1 MATNREAILTSG
13 AIPTTLFRLAG
24 PMSVGLFAQISFT
37 LADTLFVARLGTD
50 ALAALGFAF
59 PVVFV
64 ISNITMGLGTATSA
78 VVSQAIGRGDQ
89 HLVRRYTTDSL
100 ILSLVIVVA
109 LSAGGYVTVKPLFAA
124 LGARGETLHL
134 VRQYMAIT
142 YLGIAF
148 MVIPTISIN
157 AIRATGDTVTP
168 SAIMVVAALVNVVL
182 DPIMI
187 YGLFGFPRLEVA
199 GAALASVIGR
209 ITSCI
214 AALAFLHF
222 RERMITFQRP
232 RLDEVLRS
240 WRSLLTIG
248 VPASATNIMVPL
260 SNLFV
265 TAIAARAGKEVVAAL
280 GAGMRVTAFTSIPVY
295 ALSASL
301 VPFVGQNW
309 GAGQYRRARRS
320 KRHSIQF
327 GAVWGGLCFV
337 ALWAAAPH
345 IAALFSQEEAVRREI
360 MLYLRIVP
368 LGHALQNSF
377 IFMTSILNSIHRA
390 VISTL
395 LMAVRM
401 FVLYVP
407 LATLGAWWWGGAGL
421 FGGMAAANAL
431 AGIMSVNVSGY
442 FVRKPRRQAGTAALV
457 PAQPDVPPE

>member
-1 MATNREAILTSG
+1 M
-13 AIPTTLFRLAG
+13 
-24 PMSVGLFAQISFT
+24 GLFARSVHAGRHT
-37 LADTLFVARLGTD
+37 VRG
-50 ALAALGFAF
+50 AAGHGRVGGWICVS
-59 PVVFV
+59 VVFV

-265 TAIAARAGKEVVAAL
+265 TAIAACREGKWWRRSSGHARNGVH
-280 GAGMRVTAFTSIPVY
+280 FDPVY
-295 ALSASL
+295 A
-301 VPFVGQNW
+301 
-309 GAGQYRRARRS
+309 
-320 KRHSIQF
+320 
-327 GAVWGGLCFV
+327 
-337 ALWAAAPH
+337 
-345 IAALFSQEEAVRREI
+345 
-360 MLYLRIVP
+360 
-368 LGHALQNSF
+368 
-377 IFMTSILNSIHRA
+377 
-390 VISTL
+390 
-395 LMAVRM
+395 
-401 FVLYVP
+401 
-407 LATLGAWWWGGAGL
+407 
-421 FGGMAAANAL
+421 
-431 AGIMSVNVSGY
+431 
-442 FVRKPRRQAGTAALV
+442 
-457 PAQPDVPPE
+457 

>member
-1 MATNREAILTSG
+1 MARNREAVLTSG

-24 PMSVGLFAQISFT
+24 PMSIGLFAQISFT
-37 LADTLFVARLGTD
+37 LVDTLFVARLGTD

-64 ISNITMGLGTATSA
+64 ISNITNGLGTATSA

-100 ILSLVIVVA
+100 ILSFLIVVV
-109 LSAGGYVTVKPLFAA
+109 LSIGGYLTIDPLFTA

-142 YLGIAF
+142 YLGTAF
-148 MVIPTISIN
+148 IVIPTISIN

-168 SAIMVVAALVNVVL
+168 STIMVVAALVNVVL

-187 YGLFGFPRLEVA
+187 YGWFGFPRMEMV
-199 GAALASVIGR
+199 GAALATVIGR
-209 ITSCI
+209 IMSCI
-214 AALAFLHF
+214 AALVFLHF
-222 RERMITFQRP
+222 RERMISFRRP
-232 RLDEVLRS
+232 RMNEVLRS
-240 WRSLLTIG
+240 WRSILAIG

-309 GAGQYRRARRS
+309 GARRYRRARHS

-327 GAVWGGLCFV
+327 GTVWGGLCFV
-337 ALWAAAPH
+337 GLWVTAPL
-345 IAALFSQEEAVRREI
+345 IAGIFSQDAQVRREI
-360 MLYLRIVP
+360 VLYLRIVP

-377 IFMTSILNSIHRA
+377 IFMTSILNAIQRA
-390 VISTL
+390 MVSTI

-407 LATLGAWWWGGAGL
+407 LSVLGAWWWGGAGL
-421 FGGMAAANAL
+421 FGGMAAANTL
-431 AGIMSVNVSGY
+431 SGIMATVVSGY
-442 FVRKPRRQAGTAALV
+442 LVRKPRRHAGQAALLA
-457 PAQPDVPPE
+457 AQTGIPLE

>member
-1 MATNREAILTSG
+1 MLTSG

-24 PMSVGLFAQISFT
+24 PMSIGLFAQISFT
-37 LADTLFVARLGTD
+37 LVDTLFVARLGTD

-64 ISNITMGLGTATSA
+64 ISNITNGLGTATSA

-100 ILSLVIVVA
+100 ILSFLIVVV
-109 LSAGGYVTVKPLFAA
+109 LSIGGYLTIDPLFTA

-142 YLGIAF
+142 YLGTAF
-148 MVIPTISIN
+148 IVIPTISIN

-168 SAIMVVAALVNVVL
+168 STIMVVAALVNVVL

-187 YGLFGFPRLEVA
+187 YGWFGFPRMEMV
-199 GAALASVIGR
+199 GAALATVIGR
-209 ITSCI
+209 IMSCI
-214 AALAFLHF
+214 AALVFLHF
-222 RERMITFQRP
+222 RERMISFRRP
-232 RLDEVLRS
+232 RMNEVLRS
-240 WRSLLTIG
+240 WRSILAIG

-309 GAGQYRRARRS
+309 GARRYRRARHS

-327 GAVWGGLCFV
+327 GTVWGGLCFV
-337 ALWAAAPH
+337 GLWVTAPL
-345 IAALFSQEEAVRREI
+345 IAGIFSQDAQVRREI
-360 MLYLRIVP
+360 VLYLRIVP

-377 IFMTSILNSIHRA
+377 IFMTSILNAIQRA
-390 VISTL
+390 MVSTI

-407 LATLGAWWWGGAGL
+407 LSVLGAWWWGGAGL
-421 FGGMAAANAL
+421 FGGMAAANTL
-431 AGIMSVNVSGY
+431 SGIMATVVSGY
-442 FVRKPRRQAGTAALV
+442 LVRKPRRHAGQAALLA
-457 PAQPDVPPE
+457 AQTGIPLE

>member
-199 GAALASVIGR
+199 GAALASAIMAFPLMVRPIR
-209 ITSCI
+209 
-214 AALAFLHF
+214 LAI
-222 RERMITFQRP
+222 EAIDIEV
-232 RLDEVLRS
+232 DEV
-240 WRSLLTIG
+240 
-248 VPASATNIMVPL
+248 
-260 SNLFV
+260 
-265 TAIAARAGKEVVAAL
+265 ARTF
-280 GAGMRVTAFTSIPVY
+280 GAGRLTRF
-295 ALSASL
+295 
-301 VPFVGQNW
+301 
-309 GAGQYRRARRS
+309 
-320 KRHSIQF
+320 
-327 GAVWGGLCFV
+327 
-337 ALWAAAPH
+337 
-345 IAALFSQEEAVRREI
+345 
-360 MLYLRIVP
+360 LR
-368 LGHALQNSF
+368 L
-377 IFMTSILNSIHRA
+377 T
-390 VISTL
+390 
-395 LMAVRM
+395 
-401 FVLYVP
+401 VP
-407 LATLGAWWWGGAGL
+407 LATPGLIAGAMLGFAKALGEFGATITFVGAIPGQTLTLPTAIYQAVQAPGGEARAIAL
-421 FGGMAAANAL
+421 CAVSAILAFGAVLIADTVGRWAAKRAR
-431 AGIMSVNVSGY
+431 G
-442 FVRKPRRQAGTAALV
+442 
-457 PAQPDVPPE
+457 

>member
-1 MATNREAILTSG
+1 MARNREAVLTSG

-37 LADTLFVARLGTD
+37 LVDTLFVARLGTD

-64 ISNITMGLGTATSA
+64 ISHITNGLGTATSA

-100 ILSLVIVVA
+100 ILSSLIVIV
-109 LSAGGYVTVKPLFAA
+109 LSIGGYLTIDPLFTA

-142 YLGIAF
+142 YLGTAF
-148 MVIPTISIN
+148 IVIPTISIN

-168 SAIMVVAALVNVVL
+168 STIMVVAALVNVVL

-187 YGLFGFPRLEVA
+187 YGWFGFPRMEMV
-199 GAALASVIGR
+199 GAALATVIGR
-209 ITSCI
+209 IMSCI
-214 AALAFLHF
+214 AALVFLHF
-222 RERMITFQRP
+222 RERMISFRRP
-232 RLDEVLRS
+232 RVNEMLRS
-240 WRSLLTIG
+240 WRSILAIG

-280 GAGMRVTAFTSIPVY
+280 GAGMRVSAFTSIPVY

-309 GAGQYRRARRS
+309 GARRHLRVCQS

-327 GAVWGGLCFV
+327 GTVWGGLCFA
-337 ALWAAAPH
+337 ALWVTAPL
-345 IAALFSQEEAVRREI
+345 IAGIFSQDPQVQREI
-360 MLYLRIVP
+360 VLYLRIVP
-368 LGHALQNSF
+368 LGHAFQSSF
-377 IFMTSILNSIHRA
+377 IFMTSILNAIHRA
-390 VISTL
+390 MVSTI
-395 LMAVRM
+395 LMAIRM
-401 FVLYVP
+401 FLLYVP
-407 LATLGAWWWGGAGL
+407 LSVLGAWWWGGTGL
-421 FGGMAAANAL
+421 FGAMAAANTL
-431 AGIMSVNVSGY
+431 SGILSVVVSGF
-442 FVRKPRRQAGTAALV
+442 FVRKPRRHAGQEALLAA
-457 PAQPDVPPE
+457 QTGIPPE